1 MRILY
6 LSNCVRNWL
15 DQVFCQ
21 NVFENA
27 TIVCVLSVANTCM
40 TLKADSVLFAGTI
53 VRCLTELSCSVFF
66 IAMLLCSTDLN
77 RKQRKV
83 ILTVKA

>member
-1 MRILY
+1 
-6 LSNCVRNWL
+6 
-15 DQVFCQ
+15 
-21 NVFENA
+21 
-27 TIVCVLSVANTCM
+27 M
-40 TLKADSVLFAGTI
+40 TLKADSVLFAGAI
-53 VRCLTELSCSVFF
+53 VRCLTELSCSVF